1 MLKNEKS
8 KEEEKL
14 KDFFYESFIKSL
26 IKNGDITIEEFND
39 KAKLQK
45 KLLKLNNKTDYKIT
59 IDHKEDLIET
69 ARYFFN
75 KKDFNKS
82 KLFYATYFEHEIND
96 LIIELCEK
104 KKIEKKTINDIIKSV
119 NIIGKFTWLLLI
131 LDASKVS
138 EIHKNVILKTADE
151 RNSFVHYKYNP
162 EQENLKD
169 IAKLKVTETKIIDEF
184 IKIEKTITYIKKY
197 KSKNLFNG
205 NKLRLEK
212 IIRNP
217 NNKL

>member
-1 MLKNEKS
+1 LKKEKS

-14 KDFFYESFIKSL
+14 QDFFYESFIKSL
-26 IKNGDITIEEFND
+26 LKRGEITIEEFND
-39 KAKLQK
+39 KEKLAK
-45 KLLKLNNKTDYKIT
+45 KLLKLNNKTDYNIV

-69 ARYFFN
+69 ARHFYNN
-75 KKDFNKS
+75 KEFNKS

-131 LDASKVS
+131 LGAKKVS

-162 EQENLKD
+162 EQDEFLDDEKSKIKEN
-169 IAKLKVTETKIIDEF
+169 KIIDEF
-184 IKIEKTITYIKKY
+184 KKIENTVTYIKNY
-197 KSKNLFNG
+197 KSRNLFGG
-205 NKLRLEK
+205 NKIRVENL
-212 IIRNP
+212 IRN
-217 NNKL
+217 KKKEL